1 MLKNLLQTT
10 SKKLIQKA
18 AETTGDIIGNKMSN
32 TNASP
37 NSLQNYLEK
46 ITNEHDKE
54 NRIIYI
60 YIYIYIYRR
69 QTMESIT
76 KIMKLDLKLQ

>member
-10 SKKLIQKA
+10 SRKLIQKA
-18 AETTGDIIGNKMSN
+18 AETTGDIIGNKTSN

-37 NSLQNYLEK
+37 NSLQNDLEK

-54 NRIIYI
+54 YLYI
-60 YIYIYIYRR
+60 YDNGTSKFNKFFR
-69 QTMESIT
+69 
-76 KIMKLDLKLQ
+76 

>member
-18 AETTGDIIGNKMSN
+18 AETTGDIIGNKTSN

-37 NSLQNYLEK
+37 NSLQNDLEK

-54 NRIIYI
+54 NMII